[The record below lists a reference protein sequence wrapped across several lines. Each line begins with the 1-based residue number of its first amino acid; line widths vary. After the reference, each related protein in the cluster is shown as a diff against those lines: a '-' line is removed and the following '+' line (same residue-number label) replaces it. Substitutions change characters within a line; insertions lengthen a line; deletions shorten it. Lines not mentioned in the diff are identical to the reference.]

1 MIRQSLSNSDEIL
14 EKKFKILRTSIML
27 GNLRNREETM
37 AEYEETAR
45 DIDKIKRNVY
55 EELLA
60 SKMYTTTSLEDEQ
73 ERLRNLID
81 FVENRIQERNDFI
94 DDYIKI
100 TSNFLDD
107 LPRVSLENELSE
119 YRERLNDIDEY
130 LGNCKRIN
138 ELNKKI
144 KDLRDSLQEKYENKA
159 NNELINSK
167 LEDELIDEFNKIIAN
182 DEYYAN
188 LNYTDIDSELDK
200 IDASLL
206 EKEDVMNTFTS
217 SYEALSTAGISGA
230 EREEYLSYVQDA
242 KSDYYKDLEKKH
254 LLNIYKLVLDKEN
267 DYERL
272 YLKRSNIDNILNER
286 YKTREELG
294 ISSRDEIEYFAN
306 LCREQFSIIKS
317 QKFNMENIDKLILE
331 IADCESTL
339 EELEKANNREEIL
352 SLLREYSVEKIEIEK
367 VELPKEEEVHDE
379 VIKKNSDN
387 NSKPANMVVR
397 IEEPIKMNVKTASD
411 TAKLVMKKVVIILEP
426 KKFNGKRDKL
436 KEAEKELEER
446 KRKEKILAQEKK
458 LIEEE
463 KQLKLQ
469 KEKEE
474 EERRKQEEA
483 FIEEIEKVKQESNTL
498 QKEEIQDEKVV
509 EENVLFDDKLDDND
523 PTDIFDTSLDIK
535 LDTKEVTDKK
545 INNTIELDEI
555 KINIPDSNE
564 ISIPTEIFIE
574 EPKEE
579 EIDLFKETDPFLDD
593 NEFEID
599 NSVNVYDENI
609 TGMPTIKNIGTVKPN
624 SMLSKIED
632 VARENEDI
640 ILPTMGLTNNE
651 NKDVPIV
658 SENYIN

>member
-1 MIRQSLSNSDEIL
+1 VIRQSLSNSDEIL